1 MRHQEKHFS
10 ERDAISRSLHEL
22 ASVTIKN
29 DDGQNKFL
37 RRIASETDV
46 GIIEGSLVCLANTTR
61 QPSSD
66 IHSSSTYRK
75 NSFPSAFVSQHDI
88 RKFPQSFSSDDDQ
101 SANAEYYM
109 SSRRKRFT
117 RHQRRNLTGGI
128 SGERTWK
135 STSALNKVH
144 RSESTTNSS
153 DNGSI
158 IIERRKRST
167 QLTTRKKRGQSTAA
181 CGAITPAEAAFLSL
195 KRNYVN
201 SSLITRS
208 IAETCCKSTS
218 TRLLA
223 SNEPVDTLQ
232 KFKGPAARKAR
243 RRTLRYKLNSF
254 TNNELET
261 KGGSQTRLNNT
272 QSGKATFVRRSISVR
287 ELNGT
292 MIDFTNQ
299 DSVTRWTSQIL
310 AEIDSL
316 PSSSFDLTAQSI
328 PLSSPFI
335 STATSI
341 TTDIITTGTT
351 DVDIICADE
360 PECGTLKPNIL
371 CPSENNSDISFEMS
385 IIDSTLSAQS
395 HNNKPQNCHRTQKVE
410 LKPSRFIKFRKTNSW
425 KKAITTLGCNEL
437 YDHNVVSTTT
447 FQDIW
452 RQSADIPEASCTAHI
467 VLTAQP
473 SSRHKQSA
481 HAVVISAPKN
491 PERSE
496 KLHFL
501 SSKFSSNNNENS
513 QSHASLKSGSG
524 SYESSP
530 LWRFLSRKKYQSFKK
545 YLKWYQKGIP
555 TIGIVSDIEVSLSGM
570 ENSPVI
576 TNDKNHLP
584 ECNLQPKW
592 RNDKVESN
600 GGLPVSRTNLALALD
615 VKPYQ
620 RFLRMSN
627 SAQGKLL
634 DYTILNDV
642 QWRSSIY
649 DANVKINNDASIG
662 SRTCFS
668 MESIDLTKESST
680 DDRLKFLGEAKR
692 IELLDEA
699 QSPVAIWKQRRE
711 KRVKKEERVLGD
723 SQGSFD
729 ER

>member
-22 ASVTIKN
+22 ASVTIKS

-37 RRIASETDV
+37 RRFVNSFHV
-46 GIIEGSLVCLANTTR
+46 YVCVCR
-61 QPSSD
+61 QRQSSSD

-117 RHQRRNLTGGI
+117 LHQRRNLTGRI
-128 SGERTWK
+128 SGERTSK

-167 QLTTRKKRGQSTAA
+167 QLTTRRKRGQSTAA
-181 CGAITPAEAAFLSL
+181 CSAITPAEAAFLSL

-218 TRLLA
+218 TQLLA
-223 SNEPVDTLQ
+223 SNEPVDTIQ

-351 DVDIICADE
+351 DVDIICAGE
-360 PECGTLKPNIL
+360 PECGTLKPNIQ

-395 HNNKPQNCHRTQKVE
+395 HNNKPQTCHRTQKVE

-467 VLTAQP
+467 ALTAQP
-473 SSRHKQSA
+473 SSRRKQSA

-501 SSKFSSNNNENS
+501 SSKFSSNNNENL
-513 QSHASLKSGSG
+513 QSHASLKSGSV
-524 SYESSP
+524 YESSP

-555 TIGIVSDIEVSLSGM
+555 TISIVSDIEVSLSGM

-584 ECNLQPKW
+584 ECNL
-592 RNDKVESN
+592 
-600 GGLPVSRTNLALALD
+600 
-615 VKPYQ
+615 
-620 RFLRMSN
+620 
-627 SAQGKLL
+627 
-634 DYTILNDV
+634 
-642 QWRSSIY
+642 
-649 DANVKINNDASIG
+649 
-662 SRTCFS
+662 
-668 MESIDLTKESST
+668 
-680 DDRLKFLGEAKR
+680 
-692 IELLDEA
+692 
-699 QSPVAIWKQRRE
+699 
-711 KRVKKEERVLGD
+711 
-723 SQGSFD
+723 
-729 ER
+729 

>member
-1 MRHQEKHFS
+1 MTQ
-10 ERDAISRSLHEL
+10 
-22 ASVTIKN
+22 
-29 DDGQNKFL
+29 
-37 RRIASETDV
+37 
-46 GIIEGSLVCLANTTR
+46 R
-61 QPSSD
+61 QSSSD
-66 IHSSSTYRK
+66 IHSSPICRK
-75 NSFPSAFVSQHDI
+75 NSFPFAFASQHDI
-88 RKFPQSFSSDDDQ
+88 RNFSQSFSSNDDQ
-101 SANAEYYM
+101 STDAEYYI

-128 SGERTWK
+128 SGERTSK

-153 DNGSI
+153 DNGN

-167 QLTTRKKRGQSTAA
+167 QLTTRRKRGQSTAAA

-195 KRNYVN
+195 KRNYIN

-208 IAETCCKSTS
+208 TTGTCCKSTS
-218 TRLLA
+218 TRLSA
-223 SNEPVDTLQ
+223 ANEPVDILQ

-254 TNNELET
+254 TNNQLET
-261 KGGSQTRLNNT
+261 KGGSQTRLNVHTNNT

-292 MIDFTNQ
+292 MIDFTNH

-316 PSSSFDLTAQSI
+316 PSSSFDLTAQST

-341 TTDIITTGTT
+341 TTDIITTVTT
-351 DVDIICADE
+351 DADIICPDE
-360 PECGTLKPNIL
+360 PEYGPLKQNIQ
-371 CPSENNSDISFEMS
+371 CPSENNSYISFEMG
-385 IIDSTLSAQS
+385 IIDSTLSTQS
-395 HNNKPQNCHRTQKVE
+395 HNNKPQTCHHTQKVE
-410 LKPSRFIKFRKTNSW
+410 LKSSSSRFIKFRKTNSW
-425 KKAITTLGCNEL
+425 KKAITKLGCNEL
-437 YDHNVVSTTT
+437 YDHNIMSTTT

-452 RQSADIPEASCTAHI
+452 RHSADIPEASCTAHI
-467 VLTAQP
+467 VLTARP
-473 SSRHKQSA
+473 SSRRKQSA

-501 SSKFSSNNNENS
+501 SSKFSNNNDNENL
-513 QSHASLKSGSG
+513 QSHATLKSESG
-524 SYESSP
+524 SYESLPS
-530 LWRFLSRKKYQSFKK
+530 WRFLSRKKYQSFKK

-555 TIGIVSDIEVSLSGM
+555 TIEIVSDIEVSGSGM

-592 RNDKVESN
+592 RNNKVESN
-600 GGLPVSRTNLALALD
+600 GGLPVTRTNLALALD
-615 VKPYQ
+615 IKSYQ
-620 RFLRMSN
+620 RFP
-627 SAQGKLL
+627 QGQLL
-634 DYTILNDV
+634 DYATSNDV

-649 DANVKINNDASIG
+649 DANVKINNDVSIG

-668 MESIDLTKESST
+668 MESIDSAKESGT
-680 DDRLKFLGEAKR
+680 DDRLKFLEGEEGYGGKKPKR
-692 IELLDEA
+692 A
-699 QSPVAIWKQRRE
+699 
-711 KRVKKEERVLGD
+711 LGD
-723 SQGSFD
+723 SHAGVI
-729 ER
+729 R